1 MIGAYEVIAIAL
13 SVLVLTGIKL
23 MSSPQTAVQGNRIGA
38 VAMLAAVIAVLMYNG
53 IIDAPLLWIAIFTG
67 GAIGYIMAKR
77 VKMIQ
82 MPQMVALLN
91 GFGGGASALVALVET
106 FERYQRMTFSGRL
119 SSQLALVVGAIT
131 LSGSLIAAAKLDRR
145 ISQQPVIL
153 IHHNWISNTVLLIT
167 VLLLIVASAISV
179 SGIIFV
185 SLVIAALAI
194 VYGVL
199 FAITIGGAD
208 MPITISLLNSLSGLA
223 GAICGFTIG
232 DLSLVAIGA
241 IVGASGLILTR
252 IMCHAMNRSLVDI
265 LSGSGL
271 NYKNDEKKG
280 DIVEEK
286 DTDMEEPPR
295 VVKKFPREILKAARK
310 VVIVPGY
317 GMAVAQAQ
325 DQVKALY
332 DALESQDKEVKFAI
346 HPVAGR
352 MPGHMNVLLAEV
364 GVPYDKLWEM
374 DDINPEFA
382 ETDAV
387 IIVGACDV
395 VNPAASTAEGTPIY
409 GMPVLK
415 VEEAKNVIVCNLDT
429 EPGYSG
435 VENPLYEFPH
445 VHLLLGDAAET
456 IKELVE
462 DIMRPIEENLE
473 EEKR

>member
-1 MIGAYEVIAIAL
+1 MWCISMIGTYEIVSIIL
-13 SVLVLTGIKL
+13 SILVLMGIKL

-38 VAMLAAVIAVLMYNG
+38 VAMLAAIIAVLMYNG
-53 IIDAPLLWIAIFTG
+53 IIDVPLLWIAIFVG

-91 GFGGGASALVALVET
+91 GFGGGASALVALVEI
-106 FERYQRMTFSGRL
+106 FERYQGMTFSGRL

-131 LSGSLIAAAKLDRR
+131 LSGSLIAAGKLDRR

-199 FAITIGGAD
+199 FAIRIGGAD

-241 IVGASGLILTR
+241 IVGASGLILTQ
-252 IMCHAMNRSLVDI
+252 IMCRAMNRSLVDI

-271 NYKNDEKKG
+271 NSKNDYKKITAKKEKAA
-280 DIVEEK
+280 DIKESPEV
-286 DTDMEEPPR
+286 
-295 VVKKFPREILKAARK
+295 VVKKSPQEILKAASK
-310 VVIVPGY
+310 VIIVPGY

-325 DQVKALY
+325 DQVKVLY
-332 DALESQDKEVKFAI
+332 DTLESQGKEVKFAI

-364 GVPYDKLWEM
+364 GVPYDKLYEM
-374 DDINPEFA
+374 DVINSEFA
-382 ETDAV
+382 ETDVV
-387 IIVGACDV
+387 IVVGACDV

-435 VENPLYEFPH
+435 VENPLYELPH
-445 VHLLLGDAAET
+445 VHLLLGNAAET
-456 IKELVE
+456 VKELV
-462 DIMRPIEENLE
+462 DNM
-473 EEKR
+473 KQ

>member
-1 MIGAYEVIAIAL
+1 
-13 SVLVLTGIKL
+13 
-23 MSSPQTAVQGNRIGA
+23 
-38 VAMLAAVIAVLMYNG
+38 
-53 IIDAPLLWIAIFTG
+53 
-67 GAIGYIMAKR
+67 
-77 VKMIQ
+77 
-82 MPQMVALLN
+82 
-91 GFGGGASALVALVET
+91 
-106 FERYQRMTFSGRL
+106 
-119 SSQLALVVGAIT
+119 
-131 LSGSLIAAAKLDRR
+131 
-145 ISQQPVIL
+145 
-153 IHHNWISNTVLLIT
+153 
-167 VLLLIVASAISV
+167 
-179 SGIIFV
+179 
-185 SLVIAALAI
+185 
-194 VYGVL
+194 
-199 FAITIGGAD
+199 
-208 MPITISLLNSLSGLA
+208 
-223 GAICGFTIG
+223 
-232 DLSLVAIGA
+232 
-241 IVGASGLILTR
+241 R

-265 LSGSGL
+265 LSGSNL

-286 DTDMEEPPR
+286 DTDMEEPPG
-295 VVKKFPREILKAARK
+295 VVKKSPREILKAARK